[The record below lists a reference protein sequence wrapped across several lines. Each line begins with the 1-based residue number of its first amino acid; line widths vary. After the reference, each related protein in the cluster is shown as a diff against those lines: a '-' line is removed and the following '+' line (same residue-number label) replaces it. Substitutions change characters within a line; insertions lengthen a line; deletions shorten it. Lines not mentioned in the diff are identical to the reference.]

1 MSGRE
6 VLWESGSWC
15 FPMSG
20 LIRSLGFAGVVFW
33 FAPYAP
39 GCERSGESS
48 SRASGRDS
56 APVSRVERNRAE
68 RSLRAPDS
76 GRGVTA
82 ANRQDDTDATG
93 TVVARWNPSPG
104 VEGRFGQIDT
114 LVYGSESGEMVLLSR
129 FGDGTRL
136 REVLTERPA
145 SGEGKRRFDFTPEG
159 ETEWF
164 TLSEVGEIRFF
175 DEFGRSEVMVQ
186 ATFLHVEAM
195 EIGKNIQPS
204 TCVPKELSGPS
215 REMARLYRELESF
228 RGDRAF
234 AAVGFDVY
242 GPYIGWL
249 ERAEDLVA
257 RTDGD
262 YSTLRDLGLFASDL
276 VSLGID
282 YVIDPK
288 VRDRDTR
295 RARAAFEN
303 ALAVAECREIE

>member
-1 MSGRE
+1 M
-6 VLWESGSWC
+6 
-15 FPMSG
+15 
-20 LIRSLGFAGVVFW
+20 
-33 FAPYAP
+33 
-39 GCERSGESS
+39 
-48 SRASGRDS
+48 
-56 APVSRVERNRAE
+56 
-68 RSLRAPDS
+68 
-76 GRGVTA
+76 
-82 ANRQDDTDATG
+82 NRQDDTDATG

-104 VEGRFGQIDT
+104 VEGRFSQIDT

-175 DEFGRSEVMVQ
+175 DEFGRSEVRVRS
-186 ATFLHVEAM
+186 TFMHIDAM
-195 EIGKNIQPS
+195 EIGKNIQPL
-204 TCVPKELSGPS
+204 TCVPKELSRPT
-215 REMARLYRELESF
+215 REMVRLYRELESF
-228 RGDRAF
+228 RGNRAF
-234 AAVGFDVY
+234 AAAGFDVD

-249 ERAEDLVA
+249 EEAEDLVT

-282 YVIDPK
+282 YVFDP
-288 VRDRDTR
+288 RIQNADTA